1 MAVNLN
7 QVAAL
12 ALRSYTETVHKG
24 WVTQAE
30 LQARRVTA
38 LRNFAAGDH
47 PSALT
52 PQMKEAL
59 RVRDGDLFQNFTD
72 NYMDIVIQTAVDRC
86 IVNSFDTPDE
96 AGRKWVDDLL
106 RDCRFDAM
114 QTDIVES
121 AMLDGDTYLLV
132 YYDNAAGRAL
142 FSHEPAFDG
151 ESGMMVYYESA
162 VAKFPSVAMKTWP
175 VGADQRLTV
184 YYPDR
189 VERYIALA
197 GQPFQPYVE
206 PGQDAVS
213 AWTTLTGGA
222 IGLPVFHL
230 VNRKRAGRTFGAS
243 DIEQVIPLQ
252 NALNRTLYSM
262 VMSEELSAFMI
273 RLAKGF
279 EPPTSVQ
286 PGSWLKVGQA
296 LTEGGPIVPPSTPDE
311 ATALNAIA
319 AESLDQAELAP
330 FLDVARWL
338 KTEISFVSRTP
349 APELMGGD
357 SASGEALKQREIGLL
372 GRVRRFQVR
381 AGNVFED
388 AVRFAARLED
398 VFGTRAAPAL
408 DDLTCRW
415 ENAAVRNDTEVVTNA
430 TAVGDRVSKREFL
443 RMIAPVYGWN
453 EEKIEAILAEMDEDS
468 AAAAQLARDTF
479 QPPYGPVEPETPD
492 DESDDELDAPDR
504 PTAQPSTSEP
514 ETPEEAAA

>member
-1 MAVNLN
+1 MLE

-12 ALRSYTETVHKG
+12 ALREYGETVRTG
-24 WVTQAE
+24 WVTQQHW
-30 LQARRVTA
+30 QARRVSA
-38 LRNFAAGDH
+38 LRDYAAGEH

-59 RVRDGDLFQNFTD
+59 RVKDGDLFQNFTD

-86 IVNSFDTPDE
+86 QVTGFDTPDE

-114 QTDIVES
+114 QTDIVEA

-132 YYDNAAGRAL
+132 YYDNEAGRAM
-142 FSHEPAFDG
+142 FCHEPAFDG
-151 ESGMMVYYESA
+151 VSGMLVYYESA
-162 VAKFPSVAMKTWP
+162 VAKFPAVAMKIWP
-175 VGADQRLTV
+175 VGMDTRLTV
-184 YYPDR
+184 YYPGR
-189 VERYIALA
+189 VERYIAHSGEA
-197 GQPFQPYVE
+197 FTPYVE
-206 PGQDAVS
+206 QDQDAV
-213 AWTTLTGGA
+213 ADWKTLKGDS

-230 VNRKRAGRTFGAS
+230 VNRKRAGRTHGAS

-279 EPPTSVQ
+279 EPPASVQ

-296 LTEGGPIVPPSTPDE
+296 ATEGGPIVPPSNEVE
-311 ATALNAIA
+311 AAALNAIA

-388 AVRFAARLED
+388 AVRFAARLEE
-398 VFGTRAAPAL
+398 VFGTRTVPVMN
-408 DDLTCRW
+408 DLTCNW
-415 ENAAVRNDTEVVTNA
+415 ENPAVRNDTETVTNA

-453 EEKIEAILAEMDEDS
+453 EEKIEAILAEMDED
-468 AAAAQLARDTF
+468 AAAGAALARDTF
-479 QPPYGPVEPETPD
+479 SPPYGPVEPETNPQ
-492 DESDDELDAPDR
+492 PV
-504 PTAQPSTSEP
+504 AQPSASEP
-514 ETPEEAAA
+514 GTPEEAAA